1 MLSSLIRPV
10 KYYGRKIHGMRR
22 TLFLV
27 VLAVTLLAL
36 TSIAQ
41 QKPDPRNQPGA
52 PITVY
57 APDQHDLYDGH
68 FVLSANRIYRVGGP
82 H

>member
-1 MLSSLIRPV
+1 
-10 KYYGRKIHGMRR
+10 MRL
-22 TLFLV
+22 TFLFV
-27 VLAVTLLAL
+27 VLAVALVAL
-36 TSIAQ
+36 TPIAQ

-68 FVLSANRIYRVGGP
+68 FVLSANRIYMVAGLTDPAG
-82 H
+82 